1 MQSFVLISMF
11 LICFSTPLTQIG
23 LCMSINTLI
32 SRSTFI
38 YKSRVYV
45 KSRSNGICGFFCTWC
60 VRWIGKLF
68 FVIFVFII
76 MYYFL
81 NSLILLIYKHW
92 QDIFYKYFFDVIMF
106 NHHVCLLIVLNK
118 MDFEIVN
125 IVYFIVFKLYT
136 LTLISKY
143 LLNIFIILSKR

>member
-1 MQSFVLISMF
+1 MYITCYSHLSLAEIAMQSFVLISMF

-45 KSRSNGICGFFCTWC
+45 KSRSNGICVFFCTWC

-106 NHHVCLLIVLNK
+106 NCKKNHLASCLLIDSLKQNGLWNCK
-118 MDFEIVN
+118 HC
-125 IVYFIVFKLYT
+125 VFH
-136 LTLISKY
+136 SV
-143 LLNIFIILSKR
+143 